1 MKIEL
6 REFQTSDLE
15 QLDQWAKAIDSTQYM
30 SRYRPRDLSW
40 QGHQPEQGLFW
51 FVIVVAGHDG
61 GTVWLEPGGNPHEAV
76 LGILIGQESLLG
88 HGIGETAIMLALEKA
103 AEAHRYRRV
112 TLNVRAANLR
122 AIACYQKCGFLP
134 VASGIKRTDSGD
146 EIAYITMQRYLKEEK
161 PLS

>member
-6 REFQTSDLE
+6 REFQASDLE

-51 FVIVVAGHDG
+51 FVIVVAGRDG
-61 GTVWLEPGGNPHEAV
+61 RTLWIEPGADPDEAV

-88 HGIGETAIMLALEKA
+88 HGVGEAAITLALAQVAK
-103 AEAHRYRRV
+103 AHRYRKV
-112 TLNVRAANLR
+112 TLHVRAANLR

-146 EIAYITMQRYLKEEK
+146 EIAYITMQRYLKAEK